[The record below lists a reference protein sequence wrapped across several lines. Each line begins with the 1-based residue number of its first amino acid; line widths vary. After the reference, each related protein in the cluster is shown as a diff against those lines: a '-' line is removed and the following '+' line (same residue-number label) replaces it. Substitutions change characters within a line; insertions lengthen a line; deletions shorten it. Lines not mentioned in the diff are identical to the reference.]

1 MKRIIELI
9 IKIDDWLT
17 KVGLEMYP
25 NLTNHMKDKKWEIY
39 LF

>member
-1 MKRIIELI
+1 MKKIIELI

-25 NLTNHMKDKKWEIY
+25 NLTNHMKDKK
-39 LF
+39 